1 MSRTKTYNTKE
12 VIGYL
17 NEYRIENPGLKIS
30 IPKFGTYL
38 RGKGC
43 DVQDHTLRRDEEFKK
58 YLEEINK
65 EESSERFNELITY
78 KTIDVDAFIEKNNN
92 KVKLKEAIINRDRYY
107 ADIAARATE
116 AIHEKNECLEKL
128 RKSDAETAKLKEQI
142 KKLEEKQGV
151 AIADDSELKK
161 KDEIITALKSIIDD
175 YIYPN
180 AANAILRKEGIL
192 KIENN
197 IIDDETIDKQMMNAN
212 TSIDEGET
220 EGADKEK
227 KTSKYA
233 SVNSLLGGFD
243 D

>member
-1 MSRTKTYNTKE
+1 MSRAKTYSTKE
-12 VIGYL
+12 VIGFL

-58 YLEEINK
+58 YLEKINK

-92 KVKLKEAIINRDRYY
+92 KVKLREALINRDRYY

-116 AIHEKNECLEKL
+116 AIHEKNECLEKMK
-128 RKSDAETAKLKEQI
+128 KSDAEVTKLKEKL
-142 KKLEEKQGV
+142 KKMEENQDT
-151 AIADDSELKK
+151 ARIDNSELKR
-161 KDEIITALKSIIDD
+161 KDEVITALKNIIDD

-197 IIDDETIDKQMMNAN
+197 IIDDKAIDKQMMNAN
-212 TSIDEGET
+212 TNVDCQII
-220 EGADKEK
+220 
-227 KTSKYA
+227 
-233 SVNSLLGGFD
+233 
-243 D
+243 

>member
-65 EESSERFNELITY
+65 EESNERFNELITY

-92 KVKLKEAIINRDRYY
+92 KVKLKEALINRDRYY

-116 AIHEKNECLEKL
+116 AIHEKNECLEKM

-142 KKLEEKQGV
+142 KKLEE
-151 AIADDSELKK
+151 K

-197 IIDDETIDKQMMNAN
+197 IIDDEVIDKQMKNAN
-212 TSIDEGET
+212 TSIDKGET

-227 KTSKYA
+227 KISKYA
-233 SVNSLLGGFD
+233 SVNSLLEAFD

>member
-1 MSRTKTYNTKE
+1 MSRAKTYSTKE
-12 VIGYL
+12 VIGFL

-58 YLEEINK
+58 YLEKINK

-92 KVKLKEAIINRDRYY
+92 KVKLREALINRDRYY
-107 ADIAARATE
+107 ADIAAKATE
-116 AIHEKNECLEKL
+116 AICEKNESLEKM

-142 KKLEEKQGV
+142 KKMEEKKE
-151 AIADDSELKK
+151 ATKTDDSELKK
-161 KDEIITALKSIIDD
+161 KDEIITALKNIIDD

-197 IIDDETIDKQMMNAN
+197 IIDDEVIDKQMMDAN
-212 TSIDEGET
+212 TSIDDDNAEEV
-220 EGADKEK
+220 EK
-227 KTSKYA
+227 RDTKFKYA
-233 SVNSLLGGFD
+233 SVDSLLGGFD

>member
-43 DVQDHTLRRDEEFKK
+43 DVQDHTLRRDEDFKK

-78 KTIDVDAFIEKNNN
+78 KTIDVDAFMEKNNN

-107 ADIAARATE
+107 ADIAAKATE
-116 AIHEKNECLEKL
+116 AIHEKDVCLEKMK
-128 RKSDAETAKLKEQI
+128 KSEAETAKLKEQL
-142 KKLEEKQGV
+142 KKMEEKQEATKV
-151 AIADDSELKK
+151 NDSELKK

-192 KIENN
+192 QIENN
-197 IIDDETIDKQMMNAN
+197 IIDDKVIDKQMMDAN
-212 TSIDEGET
+212 TSIDDDNT
-220 EGADKEK
+220 EEAEK
-227 KTSKYA
+227 RDTKSKYA
-233 SVNSLLGGFD
+233 SVDSLLGGFD